1 MLSNFGVLF
10 CFFYYINFFCFRFV
24 MVVLFLF
31 VVLVVVVNVYKNFI
45 VIEEVWFDV
54 EIKDYD
60 GIGEDYRG

>member
-1 MLSNFGVLF
+1 
-10 CFFYYINFFCFRFV
+10 

-60 GIGEDYRG
+60 GIGEDYRGWFVVVMFGDKCLMIMMNF